1 MKPLCLY
8 QKYPLFFLNYHN
20 HAMLILL
27 KKNTSRKDSS
37 DLELKLDLNSVT
49 IPKANTEV
57 IEIIPFKEESYGYAG
72 NSQGINYTNLN
83 IINIGLQI
91 EEIKIVWKT
100 ELDKNSNK
108 KEINDYFKNIVDS
121 ISDLNFNYLFDE
133 KDNNLTIYSKI
144 ILNQSD
150 INIYNTF
157 ESWNF
162 SVIKLKNNYYK
173 LENTKKSKPLSEI
186 KDLDLIEYCIE
197 LE

>member
-1 MKPLCLY
+1 M
-8 QKYPLFFLNYHN
+8 
-20 HAMLILL
+20 
-27 KKNTSRKDSS
+27 
-37 DLELKLDLNSVT
+37 
-49 IPKANTEV
+49 
-57 IEIIPFKEESYGYAG
+57 
-72 NSQGINYTNLN
+72 
-83 IINIGLQI
+83 
-91 EEIKIVWKT
+91 
-100 ELDKNSNK
+100 
-108 KEINDYFKNIVDS
+108 
-121 ISDLNFNYLFDE
+121 FDE